1 MKQNVVNVIT
11 YIASFILITLLF
23 QAKNDEAGEIKKVC
37 VSKNYGI
44 SSYKVDNVITD
55 VCTKTVNEEELSLLA
70 HLLMGEC
77 GASYTD
83 DEMLYLTGA
92 VVLNRVQ
99 SEYFPNSIKEV
110 IYQKGQYQCI
120 VLKNSGFYKEP
131 TERCW
136 RIASELLINGYD
148 TPPNVLFQ
156 AEFVQGNG
164 IYAKIQNMYFCY
176 A

>member
-11 YIASFILITLLF
+11 YIASFILIALLF
-23 QAKNDEAGEIKKVC
+23 QAKNDEVGETIRVC
-37 VSKNYGI
+37 ASNTYEI
-44 SSYKVDNVITD
+44 SSYKVDNVVTD

-99 SEYFPNSIKEV
+99 SEYFPNTIKEV
-110 IYQKGQYQCI
+110 IYQKGQYQCV

-136 RIASELLINGYD
+136 EIAEELLIRGYD
-148 TPPNVLFQ
+148 IPENVLFQ
-156 AEFVQGNG
+156 AEFRQGKV
-164 IYAKIQNMYFCY
+164 YKKVQNMYFCY
-176 A
+176 V

>member
-11 YIASFILITLLF
+11 YIASFILIALLF
-23 QAKNDEAGEIKKVC
+23 QAKDDETGEIKKVC
-37 VSKNYGI
+37 VSNNYEI
-44 SSYKVDNVITD
+44 SSFKVDNVVTD

-99 SEYFPNSIKEV
+99 SEHFPNTIKEV
-110 IYQKGQYQCI
+110 IYQKGQYQC
-120 VLKNSGFYKEP
+120 VTLENSGFYKEP

-136 RIASELLINGYD
+136 EIAEELLIRGYD
-148 TPPNVLFQ
+148 IPENVLFQ
-156 AEFVQGNG
+156 AEFRQGKV
-164 IYAKIQNMYFCY
+164 YKKVQNMYFCY
-176 A
+176 M